1 MTAPATQELRPADRL
16 RRAVEFQQVFRS
28 GLRAE
33 GRFMALVVA
42 PGDAG
47 RARLGLAASRRIGG
61 AVQRNRAKRRLRE
74 CFRTQARLAALDVV
88 ALPKGGLN
96 AAAPEDVRT
105 EYRRLLEQLRRRLQS
120 GRREKPVVAADRRV

>member
-1 MTAPATQELRPADRL
+1 
-16 RRAVEFQQVFRS
+16 
-28 GLRAE
+28 
-33 GRFMALVVA
+33 MALVVA